1 MISSLFSRFAFIGS
15 LTILGACSQST
26 TDANYLASESL
37 PNYSQTSFQQYI
49 DETKLWLADH
59 RVFKSD
65 NIEKELMVNLPF
77 EIKPN
82 KPNGKGVLLVHG
94 LGDSPFSFI
103 DVAQHLADKGYL
115 VRSILLPG
123 HGSKV
128 ADLMLPS
135 LEDWQNVV
143 HHHTQLLKA
152 QTDEVWLG
160 GYSTGA
166 NLVTSEA
173 LKDDDI
179 GGLLLFSPA
188 FKPGSSTV
196 KFAKIASY
204 FVTWADQDPETN
216 PIRYN
221 SLPMHGAA
229 VYYDTAKIVQQ
240 DLKDKNYT
248 KPVFMITSEGD
259 RVIDTKFST
268 TVFETQFTNAK
279 NHLVWQGENVF
290 PATNATTFSMN
301 RPDLKIIDGS
311 HMGLL
316 FSSNNPE
323 YGKKGV
329 VRICSNGQTEE
340 QELACEEGADVWFS
354 SYGIREEGKIFARL
368 TYNPYF
374 EQSMEIL
381 DSVMNV
387 SASN

>member
-1 MISSLFSRFAFIGS
+1 MISSLFSRFAVIGS

-26 TDANYLASESL
+26 TDANYVPSDSL
-37 PNYSQTSFQQYI
+37 PNYSQSSFQQYV
-49 DETKLWLADH
+49 DETKQWLTEH
-59 RVFKSD
+59 RIFKS
-65 NIEKELMVNLPF
+65 NNLEKELSVNLPF

-103 DVAQHLADKGYL
+103 DVAQHLADQGYL

-143 HHHTQLLKA
+143 HHHTQLLKT

-179 GGLLLFSPA
+179 AGLLLFSPA
-188 FKPGSSTV
+188 FKPGSPTV

-229 VYYDTAKIVQQ
+229 VYYDTVKVVQQ
-240 DLKDKNYT
+240 DLEGKKYT
-248 KPVFMITSEGD
+248 KPVFMIASEGD
-259 RVIDTKFST
+259 HVIDTTFATS
-268 TVFETQFTNAK
+268 VFKTQFINVK
-279 NHLVWQGENVF
+279 NHLVWQGENTF
-290 PATNATTFSMN
+290 PANNATTFSMN
-301 RPDLKIIDGS
+301 RPELKIVDGS

-316 FSSNNPE
+316 FSPNNPE
-323 YGKKGV
+323 YGENGA

-340 QELACEEGADVWFS
+340 QELACEEGEDVWFS
-354 SYGIREEGKIFARL
+354 AYGVKEEDKIFARL

-374 EQSMEIL
+374 EQSMEML
-381 DSVMNV
+381 DHVM
-387 SASN
+387 ASK

>member
-1 MISSLFSRFAFIGS
+1 MISSLFSRFAVIGS

-26 TDANYLASESL
+26 TDANYVPSDSL
-37 PNYSQTSFQQYI
+37 PNYSQSSFQQYV
-49 DETKLWLADH
+49 DETKQWLTEH
-59 RVFKSD
+59 RIFKS
-65 NIEKELMVNLPF
+65 NNLEKELSVNLPF

-103 DVAQHLADKGYL
+103 DVAQHLADQGYL

-143 HHHTQLLKA
+143 HHHTQLLKT

-179 GGLLLFSPA
+179 AGLLLFSPA
-188 FKPGSSTV
+188 FKPGSPTV

-204 FVTWADQDPETN
+204 FITWADQDPETN

-229 VYYDTAKIVQQ
+229 VYYDTVKVVQQ
-240 DLKDKNYT
+240 DLEGKKYT
-248 KPVFMITSEGD
+248 KPVFMIASEGD
-259 RVIDTKFST
+259 HVIDTTFATS
-268 TVFETQFTNAK
+268 VFKTQFTNVK
-279 NHLVWQGENVF
+279 NHLVWQGENTF
-290 PATNATTFSMN
+290 PANNATTFSMN
-301 RPDLKIIDGS
+301 RPELKIVDGS

-316 FSSNNPE
+316 FSPNNPE
-323 YGKKGV
+323 YGENGA

-354 SYGIREEGKIFARL
+354 AYGVKEEDKIFARL

-374 EQSMEIL
+374 EQSMEML
-381 DSVMNV
+381 DHVM
-387 SASN
+387 ASK

>member
-1 MISSLFSRFAFIGS
+1 MISSLFSRFAVIGS

-26 TDANYLASESL
+26 TDANYVPSDSL
-37 PNYSQTSFQQYI
+37 PNYSQNSFQQYV
-49 DETKLWLADH
+49 DETKQWLTEH
-59 RVFKSD
+59 RIFKS
-65 NIEKELMVNLPF
+65 NNLEKELSVNLPF

-103 DVAQHLADKGYL
+103 DVAQHLADQGYL

-143 HHHTQLLKA
+143 HHHTQLLKT

-179 GGLLLFSPA
+179 AGLLLFSPA
-188 FKPGSSTV
+188 FKPGSPTV

-229 VYYDTAKIVQQ
+229 VYYDTVKVVQQ
-240 DLKDKNYT
+240 DLEGKKYT
-248 KPVFMITSEGD
+248 KPVFMIASEGD
-259 RVIDTKFST
+259 HVIDTTFATS
-268 TVFETQFTNAK
+268 VFKTQFTNVK
-279 NHLVWQGENVF
+279 NHLVWQGENTF
-290 PATNATTFSMN
+290 PANNATTFSMN
-301 RPDLKIIDGS
+301 RPELKIVDGS

-316 FSSNNPE
+316 FSPNNPE
-323 YGKKGV
+323 YGENGA

-354 SYGIREEGKIFARL
+354 AYGVKEEGKIFARL

-374 EQSMEIL
+374 EQSMEML
-381 DSVMNV
+381 DHVM
-387 SASN
+387 SKK

>member
-1 MISSLFSRFAFIGS
+1 M
-15 LTILGACSQST
+15 LGACSQST
-26 TDANYLASESL
+26 TDANYVPSDSL
-37 PNYSQTSFQQYI
+37 PNYSQSSFQQYV
-49 DETKLWLADH
+49 DETKQWLTEH
-59 RVFKSD
+59 RIFKS
-65 NIEKELMVNLPF
+65 NNLEKELSVNLPF

-103 DVAQHLADKGYL
+103 DVAQHLADQGYL

-152 QTDEVWLG
+152 QTDKVWLG

-173 LKDDDI
+173 LKDDNI
-179 GGLLLFSPA
+179 AGLLLFSPA

-229 VYYDTAKIVQQ
+229 VYYDTVKVVQQ
-240 DLKDKNYT
+240 DLKGKKYT

-259 RVIDTKFST
+259 HVIDTTFATS
-268 TVFETQFTNAK
+268 VFKNQFTNVK
-279 NHLVWQGENVF
+279 NHLVWQGENTF
-290 PATNATTFSMN
+290 PANNATTFSMN
-301 RPDLKIIDGS
+301 RPDLKIVDGS

-316 FSSNNPE
+316 FSPINPE
-323 YGKKGV
+323 YGKNGA

-340 QELACEEGADVWFS
+340 QEFACEEGADVWFS
-354 SYGIREEGKIFARL
+354 AYGVKEKGKIFARL

-374 EQSMEIL
+374 EQSMEML
-381 DSVMNV
+381 DHVM
-387 SASN
+387 SEK

>member
-1 MISSLFSRFAFIGS
+1 MLA
-15 LTILGACSQST
+15 ACSQST
-26 TDANYLASESL
+26 IDANYVPSDSL
-37 PNYSQTSFQQYI
+37 PNYSQSSFQQYM
-49 DETKLWLADH
+49 DETKQWLAEH
-59 RVFKSD
+59 RVFKSND
-65 NIEKELMVNLPF
+65 QEKELAVNLPF

-94 LGDSPFSFI
+94 LGDSPFSFT
-103 DVAQHLADKGYL
+103 DVAQHLADQGYL

-143 HHHTQLLKA
+143 HHHTQLLKE
-152 QTDEVWLG
+152 QTEEVWLG

-173 LKDDDI
+173 LKDSDI
-179 GGLLLFSPA
+179 EGLLLFSPA

-240 DLKDKNYT
+240 DLEGKKYT
-248 KPVFMITSEGD
+248 KPVFMIASEGD
-259 RVIDTKFST
+259 HVIDTTFATS
-268 TVFETQFTNAK
+268 VFETQFTNVK
-279 NHLVWQGENVF
+279 NHLVWQGENTF
-290 PATNATTFSMN
+290 PANNATTFSMN
-301 RPDLKIIDGS
+301 RPDLKIVDGS

-316 FSSNNPE
+316 FSPNNPE
-323 YGKKGV
+323 YGEKGT

-340 QELACEEGADVWFS
+340 QELACEEGDNVWFS

-374 EQSMEIL
+374 KQSMQIL
-381 DSVMNV
+381 DSVMT
-387 SASN
+387 SK

>member
-1 MISSLFSRFAFIGS
+1 MISSLFSRFAVIGS

-26 TDANYLASESL
+26 TDANYVPSDSL
-37 PNYSQTSFQQYI
+37 PNYSQSSFQQYV
-49 DETKLWLADH
+49 DETKQWLTEH
-59 RVFKSD
+59 RIFKS
-65 NIEKELMVNLPF
+65 NNLEKELSVNLPF

-103 DVAQHLADKGYL
+103 DVAQHLADQGYL

-143 HHHTQLLKA
+143 HHHTQLLKT

-179 GGLLLFSPA
+179 AGLLLFSPA
-188 FKPGSSTV
+188 FKPGSPTV

-229 VYYDTAKIVQQ
+229 VYYDTVKVVQQ
-240 DLKDKNYT
+240 DLEGKKYT
-248 KPVFMITSEGD
+248 KPVFMIASEGD
-259 RVIDTKFST
+259 HVIDTTFATS
-268 TVFETQFTNAK
+268 VFKTQFTNVK
-279 NHLVWQGENVF
+279 NHLVWQGENTF
-290 PATNATTFSMN
+290 PANNATTFSMN
-301 RPDLKIIDGS
+301 RPELKIVDGS

-316 FSSNNPE
+316 FSPNNPE
-323 YGKKGV
+323 YGENGA

-354 SYGIREEGKIFARL
+354 AYGVKEEDKIFARL

-374 EQSMEIL
+374 EQSMEML
-381 DSVMNV
+381 DHVM
-387 SASN
+387 ASK

>member
-1 MISSLFSRFAFIGS
+1 M
-15 LTILGACSQST
+15 LGACSQST
-26 TDANYLASESL
+26 TNANYVPSDSL
-37 PNYSQTSFQQYI
+37 PNYSQSSFQQYM
-49 DETKLWLADH
+49 DETKQWLTEH
-59 RVFKSD
+59 RVFKSND
-65 NIEKELMVNLPF
+65 LEKELAVNLPF
-77 EIKPN
+77 EIKPH

-103 DVAQHLADKGYL
+103 DVAQHLAEQGYL

-128 ADLMLPS
+128 GDLMLPS

-143 HHHTQLLKA
+143 HHHTQLLKE
-152 QTDEVWLG
+152 QTGEVWLG

-173 LKDDDI
+173 LQDSDI
-179 GGLLLFSPA
+179 AGLLLFSPA
-188 FKPGSSTV
+188 FKPGSPTV

-204 FVTWADQDPETN
+204 FVTWADQEPETN

-240 DLKDKNYT
+240 DLKGKKYT
-248 KPVFMITSEGD
+248 KPVFMIASEGD
-259 RVIDTKFST
+259 HVIDTTFATS
-268 TVFETQFTNAK
+268 VFETQFTNIK
-279 NHLVWQGENVF
+279 NHLVWQGENAF
-290 PATNATTFSMN
+290 PATNTTTFSMN
-301 RPDLKIIDGS
+301 RPDLKIVDGS

-316 FSSNNPE
+316 FSPNNPE
-323 YGKKGV
+323 YGEKGT

-340 QELACEEGADVWFS
+340 QEFACEEGADVWFS
-354 SYGIREEGKIFARL
+354 AYGIKEEGKIFARL

-374 EQSMEIL
+374 EQSMAML
-381 DSVMNV
+381 DHVM
-387 SASN
+387 SEK

>member
-1 MISSLFSRFAFIGS
+1 MISSLFSRFAVIGS

-26 TDANYLASESL
+26 TDANYVPSDTL
-37 PNYSQTSFQQYI
+37 PNYSQSSFQQYM
-49 DETKLWLADH
+49 DETKQWLTEH
-59 RVFKSD
+59 RVFKSND
-65 NIEKELMVNLPF
+65 LEKELAVNLPF

-103 DVAQHLADKGYL
+103 DVAQHLAKQGYL

-128 ADLMLPS
+128 GDLMLPS

-143 HHHTQLLKA
+143 HHHTQLLKE
-152 QTDEVWLG
+152 QTEEVWLG

-173 LKDDDI
+173 LKDNDI
-179 GGLLLFSPA
+179 KGLLLFSPA
-188 FKPGSSTV
+188 FKPGSPTV

-229 VYYDTAKIVQQ
+229 VYYDTVKVVQQ
-240 DLKDKNYT
+240 DLEDKKYT
-248 KPVFMITSEGD
+248 KPVFMIASEGD
-259 RVIDTKFST
+259 HVIDTTFATS
-268 TVFETQFTNAK
+268 VFKNQFTNVK
-279 NHLVWQGENVF
+279 NHLVWQGENTF
-290 PATNATTFSMN
+290 PANNATTFSMN
-301 RPDLKIIDGS
+301 RPDLKIVDGS

-316 FSSNNPE
+316 FSPINPE
-323 YGKKGV
+323 YGEKGT

-340 QELACEEGADVWFS
+340 QEKACEEGADVWFS
-354 SYGIREEGKIFARL
+354 AYGVKEEGKIFARL

-374 EQSMEIL
+374 EQSMEML
-381 DSVMNV
+381 DHVM
-387 SASN
+387 SEK

>member
-1 MISSLFSRFAFIGS
+1 MISSLFSRFAVIGS

-26 TDANYLASESL
+26 TDANYVPSDSL
-37 PNYSQTSFQQYI
+37 PNYSQSSFQQYV
-49 DETKLWLADH
+49 DETKQWLTEH
-59 RVFKSD
+59 RIFKS
-65 NIEKELMVNLPF
+65 NNLEKELSVNLPF

-103 DVAQHLADKGYL
+103 DVAQHLADQGYL

-143 HHHTQLLKA
+143 HHHTQLLKT

-179 GGLLLFSPA
+179 AGLLLFSPA
-188 FKPGSSTV
+188 FKPGSPTV

-204 FVTWADQDPETN
+204 FITWADQDPETN

-229 VYYDTAKIVQQ
+229 VYYDTVKVVQQ
-240 DLKDKNYT
+240 DLEGKKYT
-248 KPVFMITSEGD
+248 KPVFMIASEGD
-259 RVIDTKFST
+259 HVIDTTFATS
-268 TVFETQFTNAK
+268 VFKTQFTNVK
-279 NHLVWQGENVF
+279 NHLVWQGENTF
-290 PATNATTFSMN
+290 PANNATTFSMN
-301 RPDLKIIDGS
+301 RPELKIVDGS

-316 FSSNNPE
+316 FSPNNPE
-323 YGKKGV
+323 YGENGA

-354 SYGIREEGKIFARL
+354 AYGVKEEGKIFARL

-374 EQSMEIL
+374 EQSMEML
-381 DSVMNV
+381 DHVM
-387 SASN
+387 ASK

>member
-1 MISSLFSRFAFIGS
+1 MISSLFSRFAVIGS

-26 TDANYLASESL
+26 TNANYVPSDTL
-37 PNYSQTSFQQYI
+37 PNYSQSSFQQYM
-49 DETKLWLADH
+49 DETKQWLTEH
-59 RVFKSD
+59 RVFKSND
-65 NIEKELMVNLPF
+65 LEKELAVNLPF

-103 DVAQHLADKGYL
+103 DVAQHLAKQGYL

-128 ADLMLPS
+128 GDLMLPS

-143 HHHTQLLKA
+143 HHHTQLLKE
-152 QTDEVWLG
+152 QTEEVWLG

-173 LKDDDI
+173 LKDNDI
-179 GGLLLFSPA
+179 KGLLLFSPA
-188 FKPGSSTV
+188 FKPGSPTV

-229 VYYDTAKIVQQ
+229 VYYDTVKVVQQ
-240 DLKDKNYT
+240 DLEGKKYT
-248 KPVFMITSEGD
+248 KPVFMIASEGEH
-259 RVIDTKFST
+259 VIDTTFATS
-268 TVFETQFTNAK
+268 VFKTQFTNVK
-279 NHLVWQGENVF
+279 NHLVWQGENTF
-290 PATNATTFSMN
+290 PANNATTFSMN
-301 RPDLKIIDGS
+301 RPELKIVDGS

-316 FSSNNPE
+316 FSPNNPE
-323 YGKKGV
+323 YGENGA

-340 QELACEEGADVWFS
+340 Q
-354 SYGIREEGKIFARL
+354 
-368 TYNPYF
+368 
-374 EQSMEIL
+374 
-381 DSVMNV
+381 
-387 SASN
+387 

>member
-1 MISSLFSRFAFIGS
+1 MISSLFSRFAVIGS

-26 TDANYLASESL
+26 TNANYVPSDTL
-37 PNYSQTSFQQYI
+37 PNYSQSSFQQYV
-49 DETKLWLADH
+49 DETKQWLTEH
-59 RVFKSD
+59 RIFKS
-65 NIEKELMVNLPF
+65 NNLKKELSVNLPF

-103 DVAQHLADKGYL
+103 DVAQHLAKQGYL

-173 LKDDDI
+173 LKDDNI
-179 GGLLLFSPA
+179 AGLLLFSPA
-188 FKPGSSTV
+188 FKPGSPTV

-229 VYYDTAKIVQQ
+229 VYYDTVKVVQQ
-240 DLKDKNYT
+240 DLEDKKYT
-248 KPVFMITSEGD
+248 KPVFMIASEGD
-259 RVIDTKFST
+259 HVIDTTFATS
-268 TVFETQFTNAK
+268 VFKNQFTNVK
-279 NHLVWQGENVF
+279 NHLVWQGENTF
-290 PATNATTFSMN
+290 PANNATTFSMN
-301 RPDLKIIDGS
+301 RPDLKIVDGS

-316 FSSNNPE
+316 FSPINPE
-323 YGKKGV
+323 YGEKGT

-340 QELACEEGADVWFS
+340 QEKACEEGADVWFS
-354 SYGIREEGKIFARL
+354 AYGVKEEGKIFARL

-374 EQSMEIL
+374 EQSMAML
-381 DSVMNV
+381 DHVMT
-387 SASN
+387 SK

>member
-1 MISSLFSRFAFIGS
+1 M
-15 LTILGACSQST
+15 
-26 TDANYLASESL
+26 
-37 PNYSQTSFQQYI
+37 
-49 DETKLWLADH
+49 DETKQWLTEH
-59 RVFKSD
+59 RVFKSND
-65 NIEKELMVNLPF
+65 LEKELSVNLPF

-103 DVAQHLADKGYL
+103 DVAQHLADQGYL

-173 LKDDDI
+173 LKDDNI
-179 GGLLLFSPA
+179 AGLLLFSPA

-229 VYYDTAKIVQQ
+229 VYYDTVKVVQQ
-240 DLKDKNYT
+240 DLEDKKYT
-248 KPVFMITSEGD
+248 KPVFMIASEGD
-259 RVIDTKFST
+259 HVIDTTFATS
-268 TVFETQFTNAK
+268 VFKTQFTNVK
-279 NHLVWQGENVF
+279 NHLVWQGENTF
-290 PATNATTFSMN
+290 PANNATTFSMN
-301 RPDLKIIDGS
+301 RPDLKIVDGS

-316 FSSNNPE
+316 FSPINPE
-323 YGKKGV
+323 YGENGA

-354 SYGIREEGKIFARL
+354 AYGVKEEGKIFARL

-374 EQSMEIL
+374 EQSMEML
-381 DSVMNV
+381 DHVM
-387 SASN
+387 SKK

>member
-1 MISSLFSRFAFIGS
+1 MISSLFSRFAVIGS

-26 TDANYLASESL
+26 TNANYVPSDTL
-37 PNYSQTSFQQYI
+37 PNYSQSSFQQYM
-49 DETKLWLADH
+49 DETKQWLTEH
-59 RVFKSD
+59 RVFKSND
-65 NIEKELMVNLPF
+65 LEKELAVNLPF

-103 DVAQHLADKGYL
+103 DVAQHLAKQGYL

-128 ADLMLPS
+128 GDLMLPS

-143 HHHTQLLKA
+143 HHHTQLLKE
-152 QTDEVWLG
+152 QTEEVWLG

-173 LKDDDI
+173 LKDNDI
-179 GGLLLFSPA
+179 KGLLLFSPA
-188 FKPGSSTV
+188 FKPGSPTV

-229 VYYDTAKIVQQ
+229 VYYDTVKVVQQ
-240 DLKDKNYT
+240 DLEDKKYT
-248 KPVFMITSEGD
+248 KPVFMIASEGD
-259 RVIDTKFST
+259 HVIDTTFATS
-268 TVFETQFTNAK
+268 VFKNQFTNVK
-279 NHLVWQGENVF
+279 NHLVWQGENTF
-290 PATNATTFSMN
+290 PANNATTFSMN
-301 RPDLKIIDGS
+301 RPDLKIVDGS

-316 FSSNNPE
+316 FSPINPE
-323 YGKKGV
+323 YGEKGT

-340 QELACEEGADVWFS
+340 QEKACEEGADVWFS
-354 SYGIREEGKIFARL
+354 AYGVKEEGKIFARL

-374 EQSMEIL
+374 EQSMEML
-381 DSVMNV
+381 DHVM
-387 SASN
+387 SEK

>member
-1 MISSLFSRFAFIGS
+1 MISSLFSRFAAIGS
-15 LTILGACSQST
+15 LTILAACSQST
-26 TDANYLASESL
+26 IDANYVPSDSL
-37 PNYSQTSFQQYI
+37 PNYSQSSFQQYMN
-49 DETKLWLADH
+49 ETKQWLAEH
-59 RVFKSD
+59 RVFKSND
-65 NIEKELMVNLPF
+65 QEKELAVNLPF

-94 LGDSPFSFI
+94 LGDSPFSFT
-103 DVAQHLADKGYL
+103 DVAQHLADQGYL

-128 ADLMLPS
+128 ADLMLPN

-143 HHHTQLLKA
+143 HHHTQLLKE
-152 QTDEVWLG
+152 QTEEVWLG

-173 LKDDDI
+173 LKDNDI
-179 GGLLLFSPA
+179 EGLLLFSPA

-204 FVTWADQDPETN
+204 FLTWADQDPETN

-240 DLKDKNYT
+240 DLEGNKYT
-248 KPVFMITSEGD
+248 KPVFMIASEGD
-259 RVIDTKFST
+259 NVIDTTFATS
-268 TVFETQFTNAK
+268 VFETQFTNIK
-279 NHLVWQGENVF
+279 NQLVWQGENTF
-290 PATNATTFSMN
+290 PANNATTFSMN
-301 RPDLKIIDGS
+301 RPDLKIVDGS

-316 FSSNNPE
+316 FSPNNPE
-323 YGKKGV
+323 YGEKGT

-340 QELACEEGADVWFS
+340 QEQACEEGANVWFS
-354 SYGIREEGKIFARL
+354 SYGIKEEGKIFARL

-374 EQSMEIL
+374 KQSMAIL
-381 DSVMNV
+381 DRVMK
-387 SASN
+387 SE